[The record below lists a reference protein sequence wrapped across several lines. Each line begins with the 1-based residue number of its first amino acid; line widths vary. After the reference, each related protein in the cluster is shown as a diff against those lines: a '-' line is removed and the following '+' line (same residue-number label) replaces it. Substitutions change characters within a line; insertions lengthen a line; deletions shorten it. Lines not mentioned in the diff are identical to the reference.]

1 MTDNKSLYI
10 CYIAAQNA
18 LGQPDCMIISN
29 TSLEQS
35 DEIFFPCW
43 YTNPWKLKTG
53 WKILWWVE
61 SKMCVVTLVPGLLSW
76 FYLKI
81 KLMKYTNF
89 LHGDINLG
97 KLKFTMIFIEW
108 DSSKMGMDF
117 SVVVPYLMTQYMN
130 WDNFLHANTNSGKPN
145 FNFWVVMVKNGC
157 ILLGHGTL
165 KSQEWLDKLRAN
177 FSMLVMMQ

>member
-1 MTDNKSLYI
+1 
-10 CYIAAQNA
+10 
-18 LGQPDCMIISN
+18 
-29 TSLEQS
+29 
-35 DEIFFPCW
+35 
-43 YTNPWKLKTG
+43 
-53 WKILWWVE
+53 
-61 SKMCVVTLVPGLLSW
+61 MCVVTLVPGLLSW

-130 WDNFLHANTNSGKPN
+130 WDNFLHANTNSGKPK
-145 FNFWVVMVKNGC
+145 FT
-157 ILLGHGTL
+157 LLTF
-165 KSQEWLDKLRAN
+165 EWSWSKMGAS
-177 FSMLVMMQ
+177 F